1 VTTAARSAR
10 QARWLVTGRLAVRMD
25 GRAAGRCRLP
35 RGARVAVD
43 VIGWAGEMDP
53 GRPVRTG
60 DRRRGAVVEAIMAAN
75 GRVAVPTAVRVEAGR
90 RRRDHGA
97 ANANRLVGNDVPL
110 DRADADR
117 AVQLRR
123 LVPAASVVGTTV
135 AVAAERVAADVASAV
150 VEVLTSDVADIS
162 ALAAHVQ
169 VRMDVV
175 SL

>member
-1 VTTAARSAR
+1 
-10 QARWLVTGRLAVRMD
+10 
-25 GRAAGRCRLP
+25 
-35 RGARVAVD
+35 
-43 VIGWAGEMDP
+43 
-53 GRPVRTG
+53 
-60 DRRRGAVVEAIMAAN
+60 MAAITVIRAGMLTTVQDL
-75 GRVAVPTAVRVEAGR
+75 GRWGQQHLGVPVAGPMDWYSHRL
-90 RRRDHGA
+90 
-97 ANANRLVGNDVPL
+97 ANRLVGNDVPL

>member
-1 VTTAARSAR
+1 MMARNTVRHLVLDNEAA
-10 QARWLVTGRLAVRMD
+10 QALS
-25 GRAAGRCRLP
+25 C
-35 RGARVAVD
+35 
-43 VIGWAGEMDP
+43 
-53 GRPVRTG
+53 VRTG
-60 DRRRGAVVEAIMAAN
+60 DQQRAAVVEAIMAAN
-75 GRVAVPTAVRVEAGR
+75 GRVVVPTAVRVEAGW

-123 LVPAASVVGTTV
+123 LVPAASVVDTTV
-135 AVAAERVAADVASAV
+135 AVAAERVAADVASSV